1 MSNFTSKQDAVS
13 FIKEIRLNN
22 LHDWQFS
29 QKLLEIENI
38 IDEWYETEDYSI
50 CEDCSHSDKE
60 YDEDDLEE
68 KYEDGKADGHKDGK
82 EEVINAIRELLNDLK

>member
-1 MSNFTSKQDAVS
+1 MSNFTSKEDAVS

-38 IDEWYETEDYSI
+38 IVDYYDTDDYAI
-50 CEDCSHSDKE
+50 CSDCS
-60 YDEDDLEE
+60 YDGNNFNEDDMDER
-68 KYEDGKADGHKDGK
+68 YEDGYETGT
-82 EEVINAIRELLNDLK
+82 RETLESIMDYVERRLK